1 MAQFHSQKNDRHSP
15 LIDLE
20 LAEFEEN
27 ISQEGADK
35 QFWNFK
41 SVFQGR
47 GNKYRFG
54 LCMMVA
60 VWGQLAGNGLLTCKS
75 DLQLRDVELLHY
87 QRRLST
93 HSAGFGRNHR
103 PSAST

>member
-1 MAQFHSQKNDRHSP
+1 MAQFHSKNNDKHSP

-41 SVFQGR
+41 SVFKGR
-47 GNKYRFG
+47 GNRYRFG
-54 LCMMVA
+54 LCMMVS
-60 VWGQLAGNGLLTCKS
+60 VWGQLAGNGLLTCGS
-75 DLQLRDVELLHY
+75 LDVSSISSLR
-87 QRRLST
+87 Q
-93 HSAGFGRNHR
+93 G
-103 PSAST
+103 